1 MFSKMFSMF
10 DWNSIVTFVKKC
22 DLNGCCYVS
31 LRVAY
36 VLAAISDFL
45 ANMTAAV
52 VDKFFMQESYIL
64 LMLIS

>member
-1 MFSKMFSMF
+1 MFSMF

-52 VDKFFMQESYIL
+52 VDKFFMQES
-64 LMLIS
+64 